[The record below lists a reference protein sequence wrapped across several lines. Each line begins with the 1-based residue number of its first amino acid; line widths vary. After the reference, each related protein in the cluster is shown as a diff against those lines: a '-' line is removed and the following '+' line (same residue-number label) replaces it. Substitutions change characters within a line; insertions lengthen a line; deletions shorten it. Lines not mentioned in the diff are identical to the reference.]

1 MGLSIRIP
9 AMRRDA
15 LTDPRLNSREWHA
28 AFTLAGMA
36 LFFLLVISGCATHG
50 NVPYECEIPVDQTTY
65 SFDQGTYPSPLD
77 LFPKYHIAPGDILD
91 VFYQIRRVREK
102 EFRITLY
109 DTVSVTF
116 VDLPQLSTT
125 QKVLPD
131 GTITLPYI
139 GPIEVVGKT
148 VSEVSATIKAKYRG
162 ILRDPS
168 FYVSV
173 PEFTGRVDQLREDLR
188 TAPRGLSKLITV
200 RPDGYATFPLIGEVL
215 VARKTVLQVNEILQK
230 RYEQVLPGMQV
241 DLFLHQASGSSVY
254 VLGEVQNPG
263 TYEIMRPISI
273 LEALTLAGG
282 FTNKAELRSVIVYR
296 KHERKH
302 IAKKLNVK
310 DLMALK
316 QGSTFFYLRPNDV
329 VYIPKTYIGSLGEF
343 MRQVGDIFL
352 FNGITWGDDIDWVD

>member
-1 MGLSIRIP
+1 MGLSIRHP
-9 AMRRDA
+9 GDEERC

-148 VSEVSATIKAKYRG
+148 VSEVSATIKLS
-162 ILRDPS
+162 IEES
-168 FYVSV
+168 FATPV
-173 PEFTGRVDQLREDLR
+173 F
-188 TAPRGLSKLITV
+188 
-200 RPDGYATFPLIGEVL
+200 TFPFRNSQAEWINCG
-215 VARKTVLQVNEILQK
+215 KT
-230 RYEQVLPGMQV
+230 
-241 DLFLHQASGSSVY
+241 
-254 VLGEVQNPG
+254 
-263 TYEIMRPISI
+263 
-273 LEALTLAGG
+273 
-282 FTNKAELRSVIVYR
+282 
-296 KHERKH
+296 
-302 IAKKLNVK
+302 
-310 DLMALK
+310 
-316 QGSTFFYLRPNDV
+316 
-329 VYIPKTYIGSLGEF
+329 
-343 MRQVGDIFL
+343 
-352 FNGITWGDDIDWVD
+352 